1 MVVCGD
7 HSVAAADCTDIVVLS
22 FDENSLSNSQNVAAV
37 EEEDDC
43 NQTEVVVLVYADDEF
58 AADLAHKFTE
68 NCSVE
73 YLDRMDPVVQQ
84 QNLLVAASFDSAV
97 SEQPA
102 SPQVNT
108 AVKYYWV

>member
-7 HSVAAADCTDIVVLS
+7 HSVADCTDIVVLS
-22 FDENSLSNSQNVAAV
+22 FDEDSLSNSQIVAAV

-43 NQTEVVVLVYADDEF
+43 NQTEVVVLVSAADEF
-58 AADLAHKFTE
+58 ADVLAHNYTE
-68 NCSVE
+68 NFTVE
-73 YLDRMDPVVQQ
+73 YIDRMVRFVQQ
-84 QNLLVAASFDSAV
+84 QNLLVAAPFDSAV